1 MSSTIKRGSTV
12 SLVFEYSFSMR
23 TAKVLSK
30 QKNGWL
36 KVRYLTP
43 QEFAGRVVMV
53 RNSPEYVHLLDEAY
67 LVSLG
72 YVKQA
77 IIESIGLDR
86 DKTPER
92 VRVLA
97 QDMSPPPLVRQ
108 RGAGASH

>member
-1 MSSTIKRGSTV
+1 MSATIKRSSTV
-12 SLVFEYSFSMR
+12 ALVFEYSLGMR

-53 RNSPEYVHLLDEAY
+53 RNSPEHVHLLDEAY
-67 LVSLG
+67 LVSMG
-72 YVKQA
+72 YVKQV
-77 IIESIGLDR
+77 IIECLGLDR
-86 DKTPER
+86 AKTPDR
-92 VRVLA
+92 VRRQP